1 MHHGMYLFVRVRRL
15 FKSDGSVQMIL
26 FKRVETAAI
35 PTGESRQA
43 RGAGL

>member
-1 MHHGMYLFVRVRRL
+1 MHHGIYLFVQIRRL
-15 FKSDGSVQMIL
+15 GSDDSAQE
-26 FKRVETAAI
+26 RVKTAAI